1 MVQGVIVKQGRS
13 TTLILVF
20 AAGLLLG
27 MVTAPRLAAQ
37 FRVGNNRQL
46 TKTDLPGC
54 AGREVIIALNE
65 FGPGTSGAHY
75 HQGDS
80 FTYVLEGSETYQVD
94 GQPEVVVK
102 AGDLLHE
109 PPMKIHTVGNTDRVR
124 LLVIRIQDKGVPD
137 IMRVPGKR

>member
-1 MVQGVIVKQGRS
+1 LKQGRS
-13 TTLILVF
+13 STLILIF

-27 MVTAPRLAAQ
+27 TMSASRLAAQ
-37 FRVGNNRQL
+37 FRVGNNNQL
-46 TKTDLPGC
+46 LKTDLVGC
-54 AGREVIIALNE
+54 AGKEIIVALNE

-102 AGDLLHE
+102 AGDLLRE
-109 PPMKIHTVGNTDRVR
+109 PPMKIHTVANTDRVR

-137 IMRVPGKR
+137 IVRVPGKR